1 MVKIDTAKF
10 FTKKQLFTVNA
21 NDIRLQSRVTS
32 SGITVNSQMFLFF
45 VVFFFG
51 FFLLLLFSLLLFL
64 FCIVVFSYLVCLF
77 YFIIILFY
85 FTFGLFVSWFPY
97 MYLMSSLFLQLFQLF
112 FLIATS
118 GREGFVF
125 SSFCLICFVY
135 FLLFFSRG
143 KGYFNSLV
151 SRVRDSSSAGQ
162 RMTYVSVFGAYNN
175 FMGGWVD

>member
-85 FTFGLFVSWFPY
+85 FTFGLFISWFPY
-97 MYLMSSLFLQLFQLF
+97 MYLMSFLVSLVVFSNCYQREGGVCIQFLLPYLFCLFFTFLFQ
-112 FLIATS
+112 
-118 GREGFVF
+118 GER
-125 SSFCLICFVY
+125 
-135 FLLFFSRG
+135 LL
-143 KGYFNSLV
+143 
-151 SRVRDSSSAGQ
+151 
-162 RMTYVSVFGAYNN
+162 
-175 FMGGWVD
+175 

>member
-1 MVKIDTAKF
+1 MVKIDTVKF
-10 FTKKQLFTVNA
+10 CTKKQLFTVNA
-21 NDIRLQSRVTS
+21 SDIRLQSRVTS
-32 SGITVNSQMFLFF
+32 SGITVNSKM
-45 VVFFFG
+45 
-51 FFLLLLFSLLLFL
+51 LLFCCCCFRCCCCFVLLFL
-64 FCIVVFSYLVCLF
+64 VIQFVC
-77 YFIIILFY
+77 FILLLFY

-97 MYLMSSLFLQLFQLF
+97 MYLMSFLVSLVVLVV

-118 GREGFVF
+118 GRQGFVF